1 LGDAE
6 LLVIEIK
13 GVKVEAVTV
22 KEQFMVS
29 KDHDYSLSPNK
40 NGMNR
45 SFLITRIDTDVICQM
60 FGLGGL

>member
-22 KEQFMVS
+22 KEQFMLS
-29 KDHDYSLSPNK
+29 KDMIIRSLP
-40 NGMNR
+40 
-45 SFLITRIDTDVICQM
+45 TRM
-60 FGLGGL
+60 A